1 MMLDR
6 GYTSHE
12 HLAEVG
18 LIHMNGR
25 LYDPVLRSFLMPDN
39 FIQQPE
45 NTQNYNRYAYV
56 LNNPLMYTDP
66 NGEVIIGF
74 AGAVIIGAT
83 IAALTYTVTA
93 LLADVPAKATFI
105 GAASAAVTYGIG
117 SAAGTITNFYVR
129 AAVSAVAHGAFQGGM
144 TAISGGK
151 FWSGFASGALSSIAA
166 SAWGGGST
174 TETNFETNSNLT
186 EGHFVTTTY
195 VHQGIS
201 GAIGAN
207 NVAGMIAF
215 GTVSGGAGAA
225 LTGGNFWQGAVT
237 GLVVSGLNHAL
248 HQIDPPGKKNKWD
261 LDNNGKLSKVEADLW
276 GVKGH
281 GAEINVDN
289 SKIDWTGLKIPE
301 GVKIGEVFGLETHQA
316 FIKLPWE
323 TAATYGGTSFLVT
336 GKNTVKVLDQDYH
349 YKLRPNNSFKNVIRN
364 IATDMG
370 RPSVMEQYNGA
381 FQAYKIHYLNPT
393 IKIK

>member
-1 MMLDR
+1 
-6 GYTSHE
+6 
-12 HLAEVG
+12 
-18 LIHMNGR
+18 
-25 LYDPVLRSFLMPDN
+25 
-39 FIQQPE
+39 
-45 NTQNYNRYAYV
+45 
-56 LNNPLMYTDP
+56 
-66 NGEVIIGF
+66 
-74 AGAVIIGAT
+74 
-83 IAALTYTVTA
+83 
-93 LLADVPAKATFI
+93 
-105 GAASAAVTYGIG
+105 
-117 SAAGTITNFYVR
+117 
-129 AAVSAVAHGAFQGGM
+129 M

-166 SAWGGGST
+166 SAWSGGST
-174 TETNFETNSNLT
+174 ETTGFSKENNWAYGAKTIT
-186 EGHFVTTTY
+186 HEGI
-195 VHQGIS
+195 GS
-201 GAIGAN
+201 GTGTF
-207 NVAGMIAF
+207 GMIAF

-281 GAEINVDN
+281 GVEISVDN
-289 SKIDWTGLKIPE
+289 SKIDWTGLKIPA

-381 FQAYKIHYLNPT
+381 FQSYKIHYLNPT
-393 IKIK
+393 IIIK